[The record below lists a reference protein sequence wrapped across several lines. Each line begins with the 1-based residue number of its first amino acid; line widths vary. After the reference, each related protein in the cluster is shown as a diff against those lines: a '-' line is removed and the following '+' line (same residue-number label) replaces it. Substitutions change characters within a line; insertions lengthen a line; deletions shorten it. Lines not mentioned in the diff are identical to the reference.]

1 MEEKKKVFVV
11 KSACNYA
18 GQVNINVDVFST
30 RVAAR
35 KFFNKECDAVTE
47 ECPWEDWHADKITS
61 NGDRFLYGNGDDFIL
76 IEIGEEEVK

>member
-18 GQVNINVDVFST
+18 GEVNMSVDVFST

-35 KFFNKECDAVTE
+35 KFFNEECDAVVE
-47 ECPWEDWHADKITS
+47 ECPWEDWHAETN
-61 NGDRFLYGNGDDFIL
+61 NGYRFLYGNGDDFIV
-76 IEIGEEEVK
+76 IEISEEEVK

>member
-18 GQVNINVDVFST
+18 GQVNMSVDVFST

-35 KFFNKECDAVTE
+35 KFFNEECDAVVD
-47 ECPWEDWHADKITS
+47 ECAWEDWHADKITN
-61 NGDRFLYGNGDDFIL
+61 NGDRFLYGNGDDFII
-76 IEIGEEEVK
+76 IEISEEEIK

>member
-18 GQVNINVDVFST
+18 GEVNVNVDVFST

-35 KFFNKECDAVTE
+35 KFFNKECDAVVE
-47 ECPWEDWHADKITS
+47 ECDWHADKITS
-61 NGDRFLYGNGDDFIL
+61 NGDRFLYGNGDDFII